1 MNNQQTKITK
11 ESKNKIR
18 ADFDRAPLAER
29 LKAKYLNTFF
39 YKKILG
45 SLFKFLLLLGI
56 SYVILYPFASKI
68 LQSFFS
74 PADLLQTDVQLVAK
88 YPTIQTYTLL
98 ITENGYFTALLNT
111 AILSLVC
118 AVMQTFVCAFIG
130 YGFAKFKFKGRGF
143 VFIFVIITL
152 LVPPKILASALVQRF
167 VSFDIF
173 GLFEAT
179 GLYNLLGL
187 QSGLHGTYAP
197 FVLLSLTGL
206 AFKNGL
212 FIFLMRQFYRGIP
225 DELEEASYVDGYGV
239 FKTFFRIIL
248 PCSVPML
255 ITVFILSFSWQ
266 WTDIFYTNIF
276 LPNSDKV
283 LLTSNAFWSTM
294 PETLKAITDE
304 VLIGNTTAQST
315 FATIVM
321 NTAGMLVVAPLII
334 LYLFCQRYLIQ
345 GIAHSGFGGV

>member
-1 MNNQQTKITK
+1 MNTQPKIKK

-18 ADFDRAPLAER
+18 VDFERAPLSER
-29 LKAKYLNTFF
+29 LKAKYLNAYF
-39 YKKILG
+39 YKKIIV

-56 SYVILYPFASKI
+56 SYVILYPFVSKI

-74 PADLLQTDVQLVAK
+74 PQDLLQSDVQLVAK
-88 YPTIQTYTLL
+88 YPTIQTYSLL
-98 ITENGYFTALLNT
+98 ITENGYFSALLNT
-111 AILSLVC
+111 AILSFVC
-118 AVMQTFVCAFIG
+118 AVIQTFICSFIG
-130 YGFAKFKFKGRGF
+130 YGFAKFKFKGNKVLF
-143 VFIFVIITL
+143 VFVIISL
-152 LVPPKILASALVQRF
+152 LVPPKILASSLVQRF
-167 VSFDIF
+167 VNFDIF
-173 GLFEAT
+173 GIFEAT
-179 GLYNLLGL
+179 GFYDLLGWET
-187 QSGLHGTYAP
+187 GLHGTYAP
-197 FVLLSLTGL
+197 FILLSLTGL

-239 FKTFFRIIL
+239 FTTFFRIIL

-294 PETLKAITDE
+294 PPTLEAIREE
-304 VLIGNTTAQST
+304 VLIGNDTAQST
-315 FATIVM
+315 FAAIVM

-345 GIAHSGFGGV
+345 GIEHSGFGGT